1 MNVLDFRHLGGG
13 MRLKVANV
21 RSYVVNADAP
31 KNLVFVRVETDD
43 GVYGWGEAY
52 TQTDRDTAITAHV
65 ERLGHYLIGRS
76 PFNIK
81 HFSLVAYEDFAAKRG
96 AMDFWSALSAIEQA
110 LWDIVGK
117 SLGAPVFDLLGGACR
132 DKIRV
137 YANGWSD
144 ETEGPD
150 EYADAAKQMV
160 DRGFTAL
167 KFDPFPGPWRL
178 FISREDEAAA
188 IETVYAVRDAVGS
201 EIDLLI
207 EVHRRLAP
215 MHAVRVADAI
225 RDVDPFWFEEPCP
238 AENVDALA
246 EVRSRTD
253 IPIVA
258 GETLYTKAAFRE
270 LFEKRAVDIINP
282 DVCNTGGI
290 LETKEIAAMAEPYYV
305 GVSPHNYNS
314 VGVALAST
322 VHVSACIPN
331 FVITEYW
338 VNFEPAVES
347 ISIRRPQ
354 VEGGYIGLPD
364 EPGLGVD
371 LDEDALERRADISV
385 GRKNIRQY
393 SEEGP

>member
-1 MNVLDFRHLGGG
+1 M
-13 MRLKVANV
+13 KVANV
-21 RSYVVNADAP
+21 RSYLVNANAP
-31 KNLVFVRVETDD
+31 KNLLFVRVEADD
-43 GVYGWGEAY
+43 GTYGWGEAY
-52 TQTDRDTAITAHV
+52 TQTDRDTSIAAHV
-65 ERLGHYLIGRS
+65 ERLGHYLVGRS

-81 HFSLVAYEDFAAKRG
+81 HFSQVAYDDFSARRG

-117 SLGAPVFDLLGGACR
+117 SLGVPVYDLLGGACR

-144 ETEGPD
+144 ETETPD

-160 DRGFTAL
+160 DRGFSAI
-167 KFDPFPGPWRL
+167 KFDPFPGPWRSY
-178 FISREDEAAA
+178 ISREDEEKA
-188 IETVYAVRDAVGS
+188 IENVHAVRDAVGPDV
-201 EIDLLI
+201 DLLI

-215 MHAVRVADAI
+215 MHAVRVARAI
-225 RDVDPFWFEEPCP
+225 ADVDPFWFEEPCP
-238 AENVDALA
+238 VENVDALA
-246 EVRSRTD
+246 EVRSQID
-253 IPIVA
+253 IPVVA

-314 VGVALAST
+314 VGIALAST
-322 VHVSACIPN
+322 IQVSACIPN

-338 VNFEPAVES
+338 VNFEPVVNDIVVQPFEVED
-347 ISIRRPQ
+347 
-354 VEGGYIGLPD
+354 GYIRLP
-364 EPGLGVD
+364 EAPGLGMD
-371 LDEDALERRADISV
+371 LDEDALKRRSQITAGS
-385 GRKNIRQY
+385 KNIRQY
-393 SEEGP
+393 SAEGP

>member
-1 MNVLDFRHLGGG
+1 M
-13 MRLKVANV
+13 KIANV

-31 KNLVFVRVETDD
+31 KNLVFVRVETGD
-43 GVYGWGEAY
+43 GAHGWGEAY

-65 ERLGHYLIGRS
+65 ERLGHYLVGRS

-81 HFSLVAYEDFAAKRG
+81 HFSQVAYEDFAAKRG

-117 SLGAPVFDLLGGACR
+117 SLGVPVYDLLGGACR

-144 ETEGPD
+144 DTETPG
-150 EYADAAKQMV
+150 EYADAARRMV

-178 FISREDEAAA
+178 YVSRDDEAAA
-188 IETVYAVRDAVGS
+188 IDTVHAVRDAVGPD
-201 EIDLLI
+201 IDLLI

-331 FVITEYW
+331 FIITEYW
-338 VNFEPAVES
+338 VNFEPVVEDVT
-347 ISIRRPQ
+347 IGAPQ
-354 VEGGYIGLPD
+354 VEGGYIPLPD
-364 EPGLGVD
+364 APGLGVD
-371 LDEDALERRADISV
+371 LDEDALAQRADISV
-385 GRKNIRQY
+385 GKKTIRKY
-393 SEEGP
+393 SDEGP

>member
-1 MNVLDFRHLGGG
+1 MKIAD
-13 MRLKVANV
+13 V
-21 RSYVVNADAP
+21 RSYIVNADAP
-31 KNLVFVRVETDD
+31 KNLVFVRVEADD
-43 GVYGWGEAY
+43 GTYGWGEAY
-52 TQTDRDTAITAHV
+52 TQTDRDTAITAHI

-81 HFSLVAYEDFAAKRG
+81 HFSQVAYEDFAAKRG

-117 SLGAPVFDLLGGACR
+117 SLGVPVFDLLGGACR
-132 DKIRV
+132 DEIRV

-144 ETEGPD
+144 DMESPD
-150 EYADAAKQMV
+150 EYAEAAKQMV
-160 DRGFTAL
+160 ERGFTAI

-178 FISREDEAAA
+178 YISRDEEAAA
-188 IETVYAVRDAVGS
+188 VETVFAVRDAVGPD
-201 EIDLLI
+201 IDLLI

-225 RDVDPFWFEEPCP
+225 RDADPFWFEEPCP

-246 EVRSRTD
+246 EVRSQTD

-258 GETLYTKAAFRE
+258 GETLYTKSAFRE

-314 VGVALAST
+314 VSVALAST

-338 VNFEPAVES
+338 VNFEPVVENITIDS
-347 ISIRRPQ
+347 PQ
-354 VEGGYIGLPD
+354 VAGGYIPLPD
-364 EPGLGVD
+364 APGLGVD
-371 LDEDALERRADISV
+371 MDEDALIRRADITA
-385 GRKNIRQY
+385 GRKSIRRY
-393 SEEGP
+393 SDEGP

>member
-1 MNVLDFRHLGGG
+1 M
-13 MRLKVANV
+13 KIENV
-21 RSYVVNADAP
+21 RSYVINADAP
-31 KNLVFVRVETDD
+31 KNLLFVKVETDD
-43 GVYGWGEAY
+43 GTYGWGEAY
-52 TQTDRDTAITAHV
+52 TQTDRDTSIAAHV
-65 ERLGHYLIGRS
+65 DRLGHYLVRRS

-81 HFSLVAYEDFAAKRG
+81 HFSQVAYDDFSAKRG

-117 SLGAPVFDLLGGACR
+117 TLGAPVYDLLGGACR
-132 DKIRV
+132 DKVRV

-144 ETEGPD
+144 ETETPD

-160 DRGFTAL
+160 QRGFTAI

-178 FISREDEAAA
+178 YISRDDEAKAV
-188 IETVYAVRDAVGS
+188 ETVHAVRDAVGPD
-201 EIDLLI
+201 IDLLI

-215 MHAVRVADAI
+215 MHAVRVARAI
-225 RDVDPFWFEEPCP
+225 EDVDPFWFEEPCP
-238 AENVDALA
+238 VENLDALA
-246 EVRSRTD
+246 EVRSQID
-253 IPIVA
+253 MPVVA

-314 VGVALAST
+314 VGIALAST
-322 VHVSACIPN
+322 VQVSACIPN

-338 VNFEPAVES
+338 VNFEPVVDDIVVQPFEVED
-347 ISIRRPQ
+347 
-354 VEGGYIGLPD
+354 GYIRLPE
-364 EPGLGVD
+364 EPGLGMD
-371 LDEDALERRADISV
+371 LDEDALRRRAEIV
-385 GRKNIRQY
+385 TGRKRIREY
-393 SEEGP
+393 SDEGP

>member
-1 MNVLDFRHLGGG
+1 
-13 MRLKVANV
+13 MRVANV

-31 KNLVFVRVETDD
+31 KNLVFVRVESDD
-43 GVYGWGEAY
+43 GIHGWGEAY
-52 TQTDRDTAITAHV
+52 TQTDRDTSITAHV

-76 PFNIK
+76 AFNIK

-117 SLGAPVFDLLGGACR
+117 SLGVPVFDLLGGACR
-132 DKIRV
+132 DRIRV

-144 ETEGPD
+144 ESESPD
-150 EYADAAKQMV
+150 EYAAAAKQMV
-160 DRGFTAL
+160 GRGFGAI

-178 FISREDEAAA
+178 YITREEEASA
-188 IETVYAVRDAVGS
+188 IETVYAVRDAVGPDV
-201 EIDLLI
+201 ELLI

-215 MHAVRVADAI
+215 MHAVRVAHAI
-225 RDVDPFWFEEPCP
+225 RDADPYWFEEPCP

-246 EVRSRTD
+246 EVRRRID
-253 IPIVA
+253 IPVVA
-258 GETLYTKAAFRE
+258 GETLYTKSAFRE
-270 LFEKRAVDIINP
+270 LFDKRAVDIINP

-290 LETKEIAAMAEPYYV
+290 LETKEIAAMAEPHYV

-331 FVITEYW
+331 FLITEYW
-338 VNFEPAVES
+338 VNFEPVVES
-347 ISIRRPQ
+347 IAIRRPE
-354 VEGGYIGLPD
+354 VEEGYIRLPRA
-364 EPGLGVD
+364 PGLGVE
-371 LDEDALERRADISV
+371 LDESALERRADV
-385 GRKNIRQY
+385 GAGGKSIRQY

>member
-1 MNVLDFRHLGGG
+1 M
-13 MRLKVANV
+13 KVVNV
-21 RSYVVNADAP
+21 RSYLVNADAP
-31 KNLVFVRVETDD
+31 KNLLFVRVEADD
-43 GVYGWGEAY
+43 GTYGWGEAY
-52 TQTDRDTAITAHV
+52 TQTDRDTSIAAHV
-65 ERLGHYLIGRS
+65 DRLGHYLVGRN

-81 HFSLVAYEDFAAKRG
+81 HFSQVAYDDFSAKRG

-117 SLGAPVFDLLGGACR
+117 SLGVPVYDLLGGACR

-144 ETEGPD
+144 ETETPD
-150 EYADAAKQMV
+150 EYADAAKLMV
-160 DRGFTAL
+160 DRGFTAI

-178 FISREDEAAA
+178 YISREDEEMAV
-188 IETVYAVRDAVGS
+188 ETVHAVRDAVGPD
-201 EIDLLI
+201 IDLLI

-215 MHAVRVADAI
+215 MHAVRVARAI
-225 RDVDPFWFEEPCP
+225 EDVDPFWFEEPCP
-238 AENVDALA
+238 VENVDALA
-246 EVRSRTD
+246 EVRRQID
-253 IPIVA
+253 IPVVA

-314 VGVALAST
+314 VGIALAST
-322 VHVSACIPN
+322 VQVSACIPN
-331 FVITEYW
+331 FIITEYW
-338 VNFEPAVES
+338 VNFEPVVND
-347 ISIRRPQ
+347 IVVQPFK
-354 VEGGYIGLPD
+354 VDNGYIRLP
-364 EPGLGVD
+364 EAPGLGMD
-371 LDEDALERRADISV
+371 LDEDALTRRAAITA

-393 SEEGP
+393 ADEGP

>member
-1 MNVLDFRHLGGG
+1 M
-13 MRLKVANV
+13 
-21 RSYVVNADAP
+21 
-31 KNLVFVRVETDD
+31 
-43 GVYGWGEAY
+43 
-52 TQTDRDTAITAHV
+52 
-65 ERLGHYLIGRS
+65 
-76 PFNIK
+76 
-81 HFSLVAYEDFAAKRG
+81 
-96 AMDFWSALSAIEQA
+96 
-110 LWDIVGK
+110 VG
-117 SLGAPVFDLLGGACR
+117 
-132 DKIRV
+132 
-137 YANGWSD
+137 
-144 ETEGPD
+144 
-150 EYADAAKQMV
+150 
-160 DRGFTAL
+160 RGFTAL

-178 FISREDEAAA
+178 YISREDEAAA
-188 IETVYAVRDAVGS
+188 IGTVYAVRDAVGPD
-201 EIDLLI
+201 IDLLI

-225 RDVDPFWFEEPCP
+225 RGVDPFWFEEPCP

-290 LETKEIAAMAEPYYV
+290 LETKGIAAMAEPYYV

-338 VNFEPAVES
+338 VNFEPVVENIMLRS
-347 ISIRRPQ
+347 PQ
-354 VEGGYIGLPD
+354 VERDTSPCRMRPVWVWNWTRTRSNGGRTSASG
-364 EPGLGVD
+364 
-371 LDEDALERRADISV
+371 RRGS
-385 GRKNIRQY
+385 GNTRRK
-393 SEEGP
+393 GPSPARTFYRRHSFMYNRRKCWR